1 MHVLPSRDLH
11 HQKCFWKHLL
21 KNLFQVSCGTEVK
34 HCGQQSSRC
43 LYLSKALCNM
53 NALASVGWCRTS
65 VRDGIMEKPETVTEV
80 GLMSRNQTV
89 QRTFAA
95 WTMAHPFISSLTL
108 PIQTSQTWRKS
119 EYGKLRAGDSV

>member
-1 MHVLPSRDLH
+1 
-11 HQKCFWKHLL
+11 
-21 KNLFQVSCGTEVK
+21 
-34 HCGQQSSRC
+34 
-43 LYLSKALCNM
+43 M

-119 EYGKLRAGDSV
+119 EYGKLRAGDSVQSHLKHWSIQLLEQAMKMLAMSLWGMLRSEGTQTP